1 MDQLTFVGD
10 RLEQHRAANLTREI
24 EQRRRILDQGITIA
38 PVRPELA
45 PLHTLGVW
53 FRSRLR
59 AARIGIS
66 Y

>member
-1 MDQLTFVGD
+1 MDHLTFVGD
-10 RLEQHRAANLTREI
+10 RLEQHRAASLIREI
-24 EQRRRILDQGITIA
+24 EQRRRILDQGVTIA

-53 FRSRLR
+53 FRNRRR
-59 AARIGIS
+59 AVRVGIS